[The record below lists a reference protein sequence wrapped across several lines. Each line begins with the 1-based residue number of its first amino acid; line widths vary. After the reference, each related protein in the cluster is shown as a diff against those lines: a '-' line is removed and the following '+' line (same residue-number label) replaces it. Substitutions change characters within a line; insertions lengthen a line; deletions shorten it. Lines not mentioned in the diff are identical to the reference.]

1 LTSARDLPVKT
12 VVAAARVDRCHSAT
26 ASPNGIWSHG
36 RMIATYT
43 ARVWRGPSQRL
54 QQTFRLQAEHERV
67 QILKRKMENTVQ
79 DVSLKNKSV
88 FSFLRQLTT

>member
-1 LTSARDLPVKT
+1 
-12 VVAAARVDRCHSAT
+12 
-26 ASPNGIWSHG
+26 
-36 RMIATYT
+36 MIATYT

-67 QILKRKMENTVQ
+67 QILKRKMENTIQ

-88 FSFLRQLTT
+88 FNFLRQLTT